1 MNVLKL
7 MNNKKI
13 QIPISALLN
22 TVICLLLFLL
32 GIVVGSRYQNELASF
47 TPFLIQSG
55 EAVPPSSQLNGSLS
69 APSDKEVD
77 FNVFWEVW
85 SLLERDYLNPE
96 ELKAAQMVDGAI
108 KGMTAAIGD
117 PYTVYL
123 PPDVNKRSG
132 EDLQGS
138 FFGVGIELGYID
150 QTLAVIA
157 PLDGTPA
164 SEAGLEAGDLILHVK
179 DDKKGIDEDTGD
191 WTLVEAVDNIRGERG
206 TPVIF
211 TIFREG
217 EQEPFE
223 VTVVRDEIVVDTVT
237 LDFKGYEDFDIAVLR
252 VSRFGGR
259 TEKQWDE
266 AVERILKAEREVK
279 GIVFDLRN
287 NPGGYFDGA
296 IQLASDFIENDV
308 VVTQKTKYNQQDYRS
323 QGIARL
329 RGYPLVV
336 LVNKGS
342 ASASEILAGA
352 LRDDLGVLLIGEQT
366 FGKGTVQERKEVSN
380 QGGVHVTV
388 GRWMLPDG
396 DWIHDEGIPVDIEV
410 EQNRDTEEDE
420 VLERALLELI

>member
-1 MNVLKL
+1 MKI
-7 MNNKKI
+7 KKVE
-13 QIPISALLN
+13 IPITSLLN
-22 TVICLLLFLL
+22 TTICLLLLTL
-32 GIVVGSRYQNELASF
+32 GIVIGGRYQAELSAF
-47 TPFLIQSG
+47 TPFLFKSD
-55 EAVPPSSQLNGSLS
+55 EAVPPSSRLNGNLS
-69 APSDKEVD
+69 APADKEID
-77 FNVFWEVW
+77 FGVFWEVW

-96 ELKAAQMVDGAI
+96 ELNAGQMVDGAI
-108 KGMTAAIGD
+108 HGMTAAIGD

-164 SEAGLEAGDLILHVK
+164 SEAGLEAGDLILNVK
-179 DDKKGIDEDTGD
+179 DDNKGIDESTGD
-191 WTLVEAVDNIRGERG
+191 WTLIEAVDNIRGERG
-206 TPVIF
+206 TPVTF
-211 TIFREG
+211 TIYRDDTE
-217 EQEPFE
+217 EPFE

-237 LDFKGYEDFDIAVLR
+237 LDFREYDDFDIAVLR

-259 TEKQWDE
+259 TERQWNE

-308 VVTQKTKYNQQDYRS
+308 VVTQKGKYTQQDYRS
-323 QGIARL
+323 KGIARL
-329 RGYPLVV
+329 RDYPLVV
-336 LVNKGS
+336 LVNRGS

-352 LRDDLGVLLIGEQT
+352 LRDDLGILLIGEQT
-366 FGKGTVQERKEVSN
+366 FGKGTVQERKEISN
-380 QGGVHVTV
+380 QGGLHVTV
-388 GRWMLPDG
+388 GRWMLPKG

-410 EQNRDTEEDE
+410 EQDRDTEEDE